1 MYLCSI
7 MTLSIIT
14 INLNNAG
21 GLERTLASV
30 ARQQP
35 AEMSVEHVIIDGA
48 SADGSV
54 ERIRA

>member
-1 MYLCSI
+1 

-14 INLNNAG
+14 INLNNAD

-30 ARQQP
+30 ARQLP

-48 SADGSV
+48 SRLSL
-54 ERIRA
+54 IHI